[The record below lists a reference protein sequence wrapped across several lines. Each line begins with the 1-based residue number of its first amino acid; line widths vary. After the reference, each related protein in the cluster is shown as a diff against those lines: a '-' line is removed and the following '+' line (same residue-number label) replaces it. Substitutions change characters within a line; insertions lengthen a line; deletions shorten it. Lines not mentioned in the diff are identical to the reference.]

1 MSEKF
6 KRIIT
11 LLLRQDVPFRIDK
24 DKDDYMVIGE
34 GKHRWNI
41 RDIDGAECFFNSPD
55 NNGDVF
61 DEELSY
67 LILAMKYSW

>member
-6 KRIIT
+6 KRIIA
-11 LLLRQDVPFRIDK
+11 LLLRQDVPFRVEK
-24 DKDDYMVIGE
+24 YKDDYIAIGE
-34 GKHRWNI
+34 GKRRW
-41 RDIDGAECFFNSPD
+41 DSTECFFNSPN